1 MSAVKKPKSDH
12 NKMSVYPQ
20 DSFFIDDQ
28 PSVSGCQQYY
38 SQQNLSHE
46 LNTED
51 ITETPAYLSATNTES
66 TLICNKLC
74 FFKLDVRILC
84 CVMLLVITISLV
96 AALFGKRQYWQP
108 EGGKV
113 KMEEDFKIT
122 TYIMKQLKHDC
133 EIPNTKIYQMHK
145 Q

>member
-1 MSAVKKPKSDH
+1 MSVEKKRKHDH
-12 NKMSVYPQ
+12 NKLSVYQQ
-20 DSFFIDDQ
+20 DSLFTDDQ

-51 ITETPAYLSATNTES
+51 INDTAYFSTTNTQS

-74 FFKLDVRILC
+74 FFKTDVRILC

-96 AALFGKRQYWQP
+96 AAFFGKRQYWQP
-108 EGGKV
+108 EGGKN

-122 TYIMKQLKHDC
+122 TLYRYN
-133 EIPNTKIYQMHK
+133 ETTKA
-145 Q
+145 

>member
-1 MSAVKKPKSDH
+1 MSVEKKHKPDH
-12 NKMSVYPQ
+12 NKLSVYPQ
-20 DSFFIDDQ
+20 DSFYIDDQ

-38 SQQNLSHE
+38 SHQNLSHE

-51 ITETPAYLSATNTES
+51 ITETQAYLSDTNSQS

-74 FFKLDVRILC
+74 FFKTDVRILC

-113 KMEEDFKIT
+113 KIEEDFKIT
-122 TYIMKQLKHDC
+122 TLYRYN
-133 EIPNTKIYQMHK
+133 ETT
-145 Q
+145 